1 MNKVQQQKKPDELI
15 WYTMAKQGSDKEYLI
30 RLIYEYNPHLRD
42 GKITVPETTRE
53 LYHEIEKWLKKKQIL
68 AITGLRRT
76 GKSTLM
82 RQAML
87 PLGRDAAYFSF
98 DEEETQKKETLVFII
113 EFMLKTLKA
122 KYIFLDELHYV
133 DDWEGILKRY
143 YDQSAVKFVISG
155 SESMELDKA
164 KPSLAGRM
172 ASFTLEP
179 LSFRE
184 YLLLRGIRIGRIDPG
199 EAERSYQK
207 LLPDKEKFEHE
218 FIEYVYKGAFPE
230 LVNETDEQVITK
242 YIQETVVKKIIYR
255 DIPRIYEI
263 RRRDLL
269 YDIMK
274 YACENSAS
282 LFDVRNLCNILK
294 ADYETVSN
302 YIFYLKAAFLI
313 KTSESYS
320 RSHTTRMR
328 RNKKLYAA
336 HPSIALAVMGYRRE
350 FLVDRLMGQFVESAF
365 AKPYFWRDK
374 QKNEV
379 DAVLTENGLVPIE
392 VKYRNTVSRSDLK
405 GIIKF
410 MEKYD
415 SPKGYVATKDIFE
428 KKKVDDREIWLVPAW
443 FLLLILD

>member
-1 MNKVQQQKKPDELI
+1 
-15 WYTMAKQGSDKEYLI
+15 
-30 RLIYEYNPHLRD
+30 
-42 GKITVPETTRE
+42 
-53 LYHEIEKWLKKKQIL
+53 LKKKQII

-87 PLGRDAAYFSF
+87 TLGKDATYFSF
-98 DEEETQKKETLVFII
+98 DEEETQKKDTLVFII
-113 EFMLKTLKA
+113 EFMIKTLKA

-133 DDWEGILKRY
+133 EDWEGILKRY
-143 YDQSAVKFVISG
+143 YDQSGVKFVISG

-164 KPSLAGRM
+164 RPSLAGRM
-172 ASFTLEP
+172 ASFMLEP

-184 YLLLRGIRIGRIDPG
+184 YLLLRGMSMGRINM
-199 EAERSYQK
+199 AEVDKSYEK
-207 LLPDKEKFEHE
+207 LLTEKEKFEQE
-218 FIEYVYKGAFPE
+218 FTEYIYKGAFPE
-230 LVNETDEQVITK
+230 LINETDEQVIIK
-242 YIQETVVKKIIYR
+242 YIQETVVRKIIYR

-269 YDIMK
+269 YDIMR

-282 LFDVRNLCNILK
+282 LFDVRNLCGLLK
-294 ADYETVSN
+294 ADFETVSS
-302 YIFYLKAAFLI
+302 YIFYIKAAFLI

-320 RSHTTRMR
+320 RSPATRMR
-328 RNKKLYAA
+328 RNKKIYPA
-336 HPSIALAVMGYRRE
+336 HPSIALAVMGYRKE
-350 FLVDRLMGQFVESAF
+350 FLVGRLMGQFVESAF

-392 VKYRNTVSRSDLK
+392 VKYRNSISQSDLK

-410 MEKYD
+410 MEKYE

-428 KKKVDDREIWLVPAW
+428 KKRVNSKEIWLIPAW
-443 FLLLILD
+443 FLMLVLD